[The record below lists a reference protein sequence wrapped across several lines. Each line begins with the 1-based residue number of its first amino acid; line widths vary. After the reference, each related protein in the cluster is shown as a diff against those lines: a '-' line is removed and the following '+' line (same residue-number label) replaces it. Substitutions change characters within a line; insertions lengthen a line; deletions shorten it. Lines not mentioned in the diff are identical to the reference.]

1 MYDFLKITDVDLKN
15 KRVLIRDDLNT
26 PLKKG
31 EISSEARIEAALPSI
46 KLALESNAAVMIM
59 SHLGRPTEG
68 EFEEKFSL
76 APVAK
81 KLSDA
86 LNREVPLIR
95 HWIDGV
101 KIKPGQIVLFE
112 NTRFNV
118 GEKENDDKLAQKMAA
133 LCDVYVNDA
142 FATAHRKEVS
152 TYGVAK
158 YAPVA
163 CAGILMS
170 RELDALS
177 QVMKNPKRPLVA
189 IIGGAKVSTKLALL
203 NSIAQMV
210 DYLIV
215 GGGIA
220 NTFLAAAGHPVGKS
234 LYEDDL
240 LDKAE
245 QLATMAE
252 ALGVHIPLPTDVV
265 VATSL
270 SPKAEAYIQPVDQVD
285 DDEKILDIGPDTC
298 EAFGEIVRKARTI
311 LWNGPLGAFEIDQ
324 FSKGTEYLARL
335 IAESSAYSVAGG
347 GDTIAAIEKYG
358 LAEKISYISTGG
370 GAFLT
375 YLEGA
380 TLPAVAAL
388 EARFEK

>member
-1 MYDFLKITDVDLKN
+1 M
-15 KRVLIRDDLNT
+15 
-26 PLKKG
+26 
-31 EISSEARIEAALPSI
+31 
-46 KLALESNAAVMIM
+46 
-59 SHLGRPTEG
+59 
-68 EFEEKFSL
+68 
-76 APVAK
+76 
-81 KLSDA
+81 
-86 LNREVPLIR
+86 PLIR

-220 NTFLAAAGHPVGKS
+220 NTFLRPQAI
-234 LYEDDL
+234 L
-240 LDKAE
+240 LANHY
-245 QLATMAE
+245 MRM
-252 ALGVHIPLPTDVV
+252 I
-265 VATSL
+265 
-270 SPKAEAYIQPVDQVD
+270 
-285 DDEKILDIGPDTC
+285 C
-298 EAFGEIVRKARTI
+298 
-311 LWNGPLGAFEIDQ
+311 
-324 FSKGTEYLARL
+324 
-335 IAESSAYSVAGG
+335 
-347 GDTIAAIEKYG
+347 
-358 LAEKISYISTGG
+358 
-370 GAFLT
+370 
-375 YLEGA
+375 
-380 TLPAVAAL
+380 
-388 EARFEK
+388 